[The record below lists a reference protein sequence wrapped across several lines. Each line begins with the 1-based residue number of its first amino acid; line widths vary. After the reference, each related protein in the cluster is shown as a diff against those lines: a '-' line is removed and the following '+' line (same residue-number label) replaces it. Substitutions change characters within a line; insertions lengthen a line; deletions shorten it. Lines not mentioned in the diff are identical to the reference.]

1 MLSKKI
7 QTALNSQIAHEAYAS
22 NYYLAMASWCEMAG
36 LPGSAKFMYA
46 SSAQE
51 SEHKMKLFK
60 YVNEAGGH
68 ALVSEVEKPPHQYK
82 TLANVLELVLKHE
95 RQVTKLITK
104 LVDDCL
110 KEKDYSTFNFLQ
122 WYVAEQHEEERRLKL
137 IFDLIQLAG
146 TGGRG
151 IFFIDKEIGKIV
163 DREKAK

>member
-1 MLSKKI
+1 MQK
-7 QTALNSQIAHEAYAS
+7 ALNDQIDHEAYAS

-46 SSAQE
+46 GSQQE

-60 YVNEAGGH
+60 YANEAGGH
-68 ALVSEVEKPPHQYK
+68 AIVSEVKEPPHTYK
-82 TLANVLELVLKHE
+82 SLANVFELVLKHE
-95 RQVTKLITK
+95 RHVTKLITK

-146 TGGRG
+146 VEGRG
-151 IFFIDKEIGKIV
+151 RFFIDKEIGKIA
-163 DREKAK
+163 DREAAKK